1 MKIEKGI
8 PIPPIRNQE
17 IVKALNEMEVG
28 DSIFTSILKDKNRI
42 RTQLNTIQNKSEKR
56 FCSRAVEGG
65 WRFWRVK

>member
-17 IVKALNEMEVG
+17 IIKALNEMKVS

-42 RTQLNTIQNKSEKR
+42 RTQSNTIQNKTKKR

-65 WRFWRVK
+65 WRFWRIK